1 MPNVYRLDCP
11 GSMYVKE
18 KSIYMN
24 MVLCKI
30 VDMTRDHQ
38 ETLEFKYSM
47 MHDVKEEYCSQSI
60 LSTLECIPF

>member
-1 MPNVYRLDCP
+1 
-11 GSMYVKE
+11 
-18 KSIYMN
+18 
-24 MVLCKI
+24 MVLCKT

-47 MHDVKEEYCSQSI
+47 MHDVKKEDGSESI